1 MQTLLGSSDD
11 ETSEVSDDGDTV
23 YPDEMSE
30 VTEND
35 MQEAEALSRRAAARS
50 LNVRLA
56 GLFCF

>member
-1 MQTLLGSSDD
+1 MGSSDD